1 MDDRVQDQATPP
13 TPGGVCFRVAGQARP
28 NYLCLLL
35 ALIIIGGGVAYLLN
49 RSTAPNATPA
59 DGTQTNAQGVPSGGV
74 DTGSRAAISASN
86 STPSAVAARA
96 AQDSNDLARYVTP
109 GQPAPTMGEVIARLH
124 DAGVH
129 EGLGAFN
136 PPGTSPPLVGLAVP
150 EDFPLPPGYVR
161 HHQTTDDG
169 QRIEAML
176 MFSPDYEF
184 FDSNGQP
191 LAIPDNRV
199 VPPELAPPGLPI
211 RTIVIPPP
219 LDPRSPPP

>member
-1 MDDRVQDQATPP
+1 
-13 TPGGVCFRVAGQARP
+13 
-28 NYLCLLL
+28 LLL
-35 ALIIIGGGVAYLLN
+35 ALILVGGGAAYLLH
-49 RSTAPNATPA
+49 RSTAPGAAAA
-59 DGTQTNAQGVPSGGV
+59 DRAQANAQGLPSGDAGAN
-74 DTGSRAAISASN
+74 SRAPGDASN
-86 STPSAVAARA
+86 STPAAIAARA
-96 AQDSNDLARYVTP
+96 AQDPNDLARYTTP
-109 GQPAPTMGEVIARLH
+109 GQPAPSMGEVIARLH

-184 FDSNGQP
+184 FDSHGQP
-191 LAIPDNRV
+191 LAIPENRV

-211 RTIVIPPP
+211 RSIVIPPP